1 MRVKPSVVL
10 AVFLTLAAAYGV
22 LYAAG
27 SGHRGVAAAGVVR
40 AERFELVDSSGTDRG
55 AWYSTEDGSSGIA
68 LWDKRGT
75 MRILLDFD
83 GDDGEGL
90 TLRDHTG
97 KIAAWVG
104 IGSDGNPHVH
114 LFDKQERQ
122 RCSLELNAD
131 GSAEIGIYDE
141 EGNPLAA
148 LAAPEVHYPNP

>member
-10 AVFLTLAAAYGV
+10 AVFLILAAGYGV

-40 AERFELVDSSGTDRG
+40 AERFELVDSSGTERG
-55 AWYSTEDGSSGIA
+55 AWYYAEDGSSGIA
-68 LWDKRGT
+68 LWDQRGT
-75 MRILLDFD
+75 MRVLLDFA
-83 GDDGEGL
+83 GDNGEGL

-104 IGSDGNPHVH
+104 IGSDGNPRVH
-114 LFDKQERQ
+114 LFDKQERP
-122 RCSLELNAD
+122 RCGLELNAD

-141 EGNPLAA
+141 EGNA
-148 LAAPEVHYPNP
+148 LASLIAPDIQYPGG